1 MKEPKFLIV
10 ATGYNCKPYVKKCLD
25 SIFAQTYQNF
35 DIAIVSDGSTD
46 GTATEIYEYCTEKE
60 HSKHYVNMNLF
71 VDNMGACY
79 RRYHVIN
86 NPQWADNTIVCLLG
100 LDDELLPDALE
111 TIAEQY
117 RNGKYMTYGNWINQH
132 GESLP
137 KDFDLYFDEETHA
150 NRDYRKVKYRSTA
163 MNTFYAK
170 LFKQI
175 PMQDFMLNG
184 KWIDT
189 TTESEVMFSCL
200 EMCGKEKI
208 GVVEKPIYL
217 YNQLLPNGTQIRLG
231 QEYKNSI
238 YSEIIKRPKKDLTTW
253 KAKQ

>member
-1 MKEPKFLIV
+1 MQSV
-10 ATGYNCKPYVKKCLD
+10 YN
-25 SIFAQTYQNF
+25 QTYKNF
-35 DIAIVSDGSTD
+35 TFVVVSDGSTD
-46 GTATEIYEYCTEKE
+46 NTEKE
-60 HSKHYVNMNLF
+60 IQKHWITQNTYIRIWN
-71 VDNMGACY
+71 DNKGACY
-79 RRYHVIN
+79 RRYEVIN
-86 NPQWADNTIVCLLG
+86 GITIPPIENDTIVCLLG

-111 TIAEQY
+111 TVAEQY

-253 KAKQ
+253 KL